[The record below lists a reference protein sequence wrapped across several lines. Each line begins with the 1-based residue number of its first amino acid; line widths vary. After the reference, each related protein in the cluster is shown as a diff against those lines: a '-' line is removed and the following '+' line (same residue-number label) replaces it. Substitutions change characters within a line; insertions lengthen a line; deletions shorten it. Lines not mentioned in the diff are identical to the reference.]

1 MSTSVLGGVMVPAS
15 LVFVTTESDVAGRA
29 MAAALARWHRV
40 VSSSL
45 PAVSKILNV
54 SAGATAAASAAL
66 GVGPFTFVHSS
77 AIAADLVAA
86 SPSATAPAALSAAAA
101 ASAAPAALS
110 AAAAAS
116 AANPKAEGAF
126 TSTDQSSVRPQAR
139 PPHAAFAPQ
148 LGALPEDGAFAARL
162 GPVLDWWLLG
172 EFDHVASCGT
182 TYRFICLKKIKK
194 KKVLPALRNCLK
206 IRAKK
211 DITSICALCLNLGL
225 LFRL

>member
-45 PAVSKILNV
+45 PAVGKIFNV

-86 SPSATAPAALSAAAA
+86 SPSATAA
-101 ASAAPAALS
+101 AALS

-116 AANPKAEGAF
+116 AANLKAEGAF

-182 TYRFICLKKIKK
+182 TYRFICLKIKK
-194 KKVLPALRNCLK
+194 NVLPALRNCLK